1 MDSATWGACS
11 RTAFKGAVVMLDAPE
26 DEAIDTARVARDAME
41 GAMRLSIP
49 VVVETGIGRTWA
61 EAH

>member
-1 MDSATWGACS
+1 
-11 RTAFKGAVVMLDAPE
+11 V
-26 DEAIDTARVARDAME
+26 ME
-41 GAMRLSIP
+41 GAMRLSVP